1 MIELHEEK
9 YMEITTQGTA
19 EGFFAPEQISINL
32 TFTVKEQ
39 EYDKVLK
46 EGTKS
51 VVSFMDEVLTKMGLK
66 KEDMK
71 TRNFKVVEK
80 TKQVKKKEKN
90 QYGQYDFERVPDG
103 LEFTQNATI
112 KFDYDTTKMTNFVA
126 MVSKLVKPPVYT
138 ITFEL
143 KNSDEYKNKILAQ
156 AFQIAETK
164 AKSIATAAKF
174 KSVECLKTSFMPF
187 EENVSSKSQLANQ
200 EFMLCRDTCDI
211 DVAENIGKTFTPE
224 DVYISETLYCLFVAK

>member
-1 MIELHEEK
+1 
-9 YMEITTQGTA
+9 MEITTQGTA
-19 EGFFAPEQISINL
+19 EAFFAPEQISINL
-32 TFTVKEQ
+32 TFSVKEQ
-39 EYDKVLK
+39 DYEKVLT

-51 VVSFMDEVLTKMGLK
+51 VVSFMNEVLTKIGLL

-90 QYGQYDFERVPDG
+90 QYGQYDFEKIFDG
-103 LEFTQNATI
+103 FEFIQNATI
-112 KFDYDTTKMTNFVA
+112 KFDYDMPKMTNFIA
-126 MVSKLVKPPVYT
+126 MVSKLEKPPVYT

-143 KNSDEYKNKILAQ
+143 KNSDAYKNRVLAQ
-156 AFQIAETK
+156 AFKIAETK
-164 AKSIATAAKF
+164 AKSIAIAAKF

-187 EENVSSKSQLANQ
+187 EEKISSKSQLANQ
-200 EFMLCRDTCDI
+200 EFMLCRDEGDI

-224 DVYISETLYCLFVAK
+224 DVYISETLYCLFIAKP